1 VTLIPPVKPAP
12 LETSPGPMSNE
23 PPARSNWQLFRRRFL
38 RHRLALL
45 SIGVLVILAIA
56 CYGATWLAPHKQNAQ
71 NLLQGDLKP
80 SLKHWLGT
88 DDLGRD
94 QLSEIMFAGRI
105 SLTIGLAVAVLST
118 IVGVTIGAVAAYF
131 GKLTDQVL
139 SALTDLF
146 LILPDL
152 ALLAVAVQHF
162 GHGESPI
169 IFVLAA
175 LVWTYLARVVRAEVL
190 SLKEKEF
197 VEAARAA
204 GASPTRILVQHILPN
219 CLGPIMVNATLTVA
233 LAISYEAALSFL
245 GLGVQPPTNS
255 WGRMLTDAEP
265 YINSTQKWYLWFFP
279 GFFLLVTI
287 LAVNFL
293 GDALRDALDPQSRF

>member
-1 VTLIPPVKPAP
+1 VSLAPPVAPDPLGEPAP
-12 LETSPGPMSNE
+12 VVTE
-23 PPARSNWQLFRRRFL
+23 PVARTNWQLFRRRFF

-45 SIGVLVILAIA
+45 SIAILVILMIA

-71 NLLQGDLKP
+71 DLLQGDIGP
-80 SLKHWLGT
+80 SLKHPFGT

-94 QLSEIMFAGRI
+94 QLTEIMFAGRI
-105 SLTIGLAVAVLST
+105 SLTIGLAVAILST
-118 IVGVTIGAVAAYF
+118 FVGVTVGAVAAYF
-131 GKLTDQVL
+131 GKITDQLL

-162 GHGESPI
+162 GHGATPI
-169 IFVLAA
+169 ILVFAA
-175 LVWTYLARVVRAEVL
+175 ISWTYLARVVRGQVL

-197 VEAARAA
+197 VEAARAS
-204 GASPTRILVQHILPN
+204 GASAPRILVQHILPN

-233 LAISYEAALSFL
+233 SAISAEAALSFL
-245 GLGVQPPTNS
+245 GFGVQPPQNS
-255 WGRMLTDAEP
+255 WGRMLAGAEP
-265 YINSTQKWYLWFFP
+265 YINSTSKWFLVFFP
-279 GFFLLVTI
+279 GFFLLLTI